1 MKLFLT
7 GFAQVLF
14 VAINTLFLSRIFYL
28 GVLLCGF
35 TISFIWSYNVKKV
48 VFGTIKERLIY
59 SIGASL
65 GGVLGLFISQQILKL
80 I

>member
-1 MKLFLT
+1 MKLFIT
-7 GFAQVLF
+7 GFAQVFF

-28 GVLLCGF
+28 GVLVCGF

-48 VFGTIKERLIY
+48 VFGTIRERLIY
-59 SIGASL
+59 STGASF

-80 I
+80 T

>member
-65 GGVLGLFISQQILKL
+65 GGVLGLFISQEILKL

>member
-1 MKLFLT
+1 MKLFIT
-7 GFAQVLF
+7 GFAQVFF

-28 GVLLCGF
+28 GVLFCGF

-48 VFGTIKERLIY
+48 VFGTLRERLIY
-59 SIGASL
+59 STGASI